1 MLHVNRVS
9 KSFNQRGIVLD
20 ELDLTVHEGDSVS
33 ISGPSG
39 SGKTTLLNII
49 GLLDKPDSG
58 EIIFRGMPILKYNS
72 EESAVYRNRN
82 IGFVFQDHLLLPYLT
97 IRENILLPL
106 LASKLPDPE
115 YMQKVDESLS
125 MMRKTGISDLADK
138 YPFQISGGEAQR
150 VTLVRAL
157 INKPLLLLA
166 DEPTGSL
173 DKKNADNL
181 GDLLLRMNMEYGITL
196 ILATH
201 SGELA
206 GKMGKQLVLSEGKL
220 FSKKSHMKL
229 PELS

>member
-1 MLHVNRVS
+1 MLHVSKVS
-9 KSFNQRGIVLD
+9 KSFQQRGVVLN
-20 ELDLTVHEGDSVS
+20 DLNLKVNEGDSISV
-33 ISGPSG
+33 SGPSG

-58 EIIFRGMPILKYNS
+58 DVIFRGESILNYGHK
-72 EESAVYRNRN
+72 ESAVYRNKN

-106 LASKLPDPE
+106 LASKTADSK
-115 YMQKVDESLS
+115 YKRKVDESIKL
-125 MMRKTGISDLADK
+125 MERTGIYDLSDK

-157 INKPLLLLA
+157 VNKPSLLLA

-173 DKKNADNL
+173 DKKNAGNL
-181 GDLLLRMNMEYGITL
+181 GDLLIQMNRDYGITL

-201 SGELA
+201 SQELA
-206 GKMGKQLVLSEGKL
+206 DKMKIQYSLSEGKL
-220 FSKKSHMKL
+220 ISGNL
-229 PELS
+229 YQ